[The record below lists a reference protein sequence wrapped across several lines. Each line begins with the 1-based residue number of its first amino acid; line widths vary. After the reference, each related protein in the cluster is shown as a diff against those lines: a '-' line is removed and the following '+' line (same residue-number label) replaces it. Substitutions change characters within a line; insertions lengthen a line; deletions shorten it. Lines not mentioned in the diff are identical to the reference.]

1 MTLAT
6 SDTSIETERLLLR
19 RMTTA
24 DLSFYARI
32 HADPDVTRYIG
43 YGRPRTADETRVWL
57 DRMLE
62 TYELFQLGQLAVI
75 RKSDGALLGRCGMAY
90 LAIDDD
96 PADGGDPLGY
106 FVHGEAPA
114 GASTHLE
121 PELGYTFDRAA
132 WGQGFAREAAGAVF
146 AYVKPTL
153 NGDRVVSS
161 DPSRERAL
169 AAFGSILR
177 RDARRSSPRLRR
189 RSRSPCLAGNRLT
202 ATCSARQPC
211 PLPR

>member
-1 MTLAT
+1 MTLAL
-6 SDTSIETERLLLR
+6 SDTSIETGRLVLR

-43 YGRPRTADETRVWL
+43 YGRPRSADETRVWL
-57 DRMLE
+57 DRIVE
-62 TYELFQLGQLAVI
+62 SYERFQLGQLAVV
-75 RKSDGALLGRCGMAY
+75 RKSDGALIGRCGIAY
-90 LAIDDD
+90 LEIDDA

-146 AYVKPTL
+146 EYVKPTL
-153 NGDRVVSS
+153 NGERIVSLIHPQNARSQRVARSFGATLVDRVRAFDGVL
-161 DPSRERAL
+161 DRYVWPVTVPSP
-169 AAFGSILR
+169 
-177 RDARRSSPRLRR
+177 D
-189 RSRSPCLAGNRLT
+189 
-202 ATCSARQPC
+202 
-211 PLPR
+211 

>member
-1 MTLAT
+1 MTLAP
-6 SDTSIETERLLLR
+6 SDTSIETERLILR
-19 RMTTA
+19 RITAA
-24 DLSFYARI
+24 DLSFFTRI
-32 HADPDVTRYIG
+32 HADLDVARYIG
-43 YGRPRTADETRVWL
+43 YGRPRTPDETRVWL

-75 RKSDGALLGRCGMAY
+75 HKSDGALLGRCGMAY
-90 LAIDDD
+90 LAIDDN
-96 PADGGDPLGY
+96 PADGGDPVGY

-153 NGDRVVSS
+153 NGDRVVSLIHPENVRS
-161 DPSRERAL
+161 QRLARSFGATLVDRVRAFDGVL
-169 AAFGSILR
+169 DR
-177 RDARRSSPRLRR
+177 HVWP
-189 RSRSPCLAGNRLT
+189 
-202 ATCSARQPC
+202 ATG
-211 PLPR
+211 